1 MNITDILLAGWPKN
15 LRTDGTFTCPA
26 CGKGVL
32 TVGDGAAHCPG
43 ENREFT
49 TGDLLTL
56 LQQSR
61 SNGTEPKTPP
71 KQEVPPRQS
80 KTESP
85 GAFPHEVM
93 SGFAGNFASLF
104 SSYTEAPAQFY
115 YFSAMTMLGNVLAD
129 KIVVESQIAT
139 QPRLYCL
146 LLGESADD
154 RKSTA
159 ISQTVKFFLDF
170 FTRKDFGVCHGVGSA
185 EGLQKRLEENN
196 KLLLCFDEFKAFVAK
211 CKIES
216 SVLLPCLTTL
226 FESGCYESRTKT
238 SDISI
243 QNAQISI
250 LGASTV
256 PTYETMWSSQF
267 TDIGFINRL
276 WIVTGHGERRFS
288 IPPKIPVTDI
298 SNLRYDL
305 QAVLQTV
312 GTGFEMPVD
321 KDAEEIYHTW
331 YMNLDHSVHSRRLDG
346 YALRLM
352 PLLAVNDRK
361 RVIDLETVKKAIRL
375 CDWQLEVR
383 KLHDPI
389 DSDSVL
395 ARMEEKIRRTLRAR
409 GALTERELKQATHAN
424 RDGLWVFAQAKQ
436 NLVKACEIAWNR
448 GEKRY
453 ETVDA

>member
-1 MNITDILLAGWPKN
+1 MTITDTLLAAWPKN
-15 LRTDGTFTCPA
+15 LRADGTFTCPS
-26 CGKGVL
+26 CGKATL
-32 TVGDGAAHCPG
+32 TMTEDLVHCPG

-49 TGDLLTL
+49 TGDLLNL
-56 LQQSR
+56 LQQAR
-61 SNGTEPKTPP
+61 GNGKTPP
-71 KQEVPPRQS
+71 KQEAPPRQS

-85 GAFPHEVM
+85 GAFPREVM
-93 SGFAGNFASLF
+93 TGFAGNFANLF

-115 YFSAMTMLGNVLAD
+115 YFAAMTMMGNVLAD
-129 KIVVESQIAT
+129 KIRVESQIAT

-159 ISQTVKFFLDF
+159 ISQTVRFFLDF

-196 KLLLCFDEFKAFVAK
+196 RLLLCFDEFKAFVSK

-226 FESGCYESRTKT
+226 FESNCYESRTKT

-256 PTYETMWSSQF
+256 PTYETMWSSAF

-288 IPPKIPVTDI
+288 IPPKIPVMDI
-298 SNLRYDL
+298 SNLKYDL

-312 GTGFEMPVD
+312 GAGFEMPVD
-321 KDAEEIYHTW
+321 TDAQELFHAW
-331 YMNLDHSVHSRRLDG
+331 YLNFDHSVHSRRLDG

-361 RVIDLETVKKAIRL
+361 SHVDAETVRKAIRL

-389 DSDSVL
+389 DADNAS
-395 ARMEEKIRRTLRAR
+395 ATMEERIRRTLSAR
-409 GALTERELKQATHAN
+409 GPLTERQLKQATNAN
-424 RDGLWVFAQAKQ
+424 RTGLWVFGAAKQ
-436 NLVKACEIAWNR
+436 NLIKAGEIVWQKA
-448 GEKRY
+448 GKRY
-453 ETVDA
+453 EIIDA

>member
-1 MNITDILLAGWPKN
+1 MNIVDVLLSSWPGN
-15 LRTDGTFTCPA
+15 LKADGGFICPA
-26 CGKGVL
+26 CNKATL
-32 TVGDGAAHCPG
+32 TVNADRAHCPG

-49 TGDLLTL
+49 TGDLLGL
-56 LQQSR
+56 LQR
-61 SNGTEPKTPP
+61 ERGNGKAPP
-71 KQEVPPRQS
+71 VQEGPPRQT
-80 KTESP
+80 KSP

-93 SGFAGNFASLF
+93 SGFAGNLASLF
-104 SSYTEAPAQFY
+104 SSYTEAPPQFY

-129 KIVVESQIAT
+129 KILVESQIAT

-159 ISQTVKFFLDF
+159 ISQTVRFFLDF
-170 FTRKDFGVCHGVGSA
+170 FTRRDFGVCHGVGSA

-196 KLLLCFDEFKAFVAK
+196 KLLLCFDEFKAFVSK

-226 FESGCYESRTKT
+226 FESNCYESRTKT

-243 QNAQISI
+243 QNAQVSI

-288 IPPKIPVTDI
+288 IPPKIPTMDI
-298 SNLRYDL
+298 ANLKYDL

-321 KDAEEIYHTW
+321 KDAQELFHTW
-331 YMNLDHSVHSRRLDG
+331 YMNLDRSVHSRRLDG

-361 RVIDLETVKKAIRL
+361 NHVDIETVRKAIKL

-389 DSDSVL
+389 DADNAL
-395 ARMEEKIRRTLRAR
+395 ARMEEKIRRTLTAR
-409 GALTERELKQATHAN
+409 GPLTERQLKQATNAN
-424 RDGLWVFAQAKQ
+424 RDGLWTFDQAKQ
-436 NLVKACEIAWNR
+436 NLIKAGEIIWHR
-448 GEKRY
+448 GGKRY
-453 ETVDA
+453 EVIDA